1 MTGLFEKQRICVN
14 YAISIGAEGKR
25 IKMPSN
31 SFTLADSDS
40 LTRDQTEMA
49 TRMACVSLNSPS
61 GNSGGRNLYE
71 LLDGYLRDSE
81 IRDEINAILVLHGKV
96 IH

>member
-1 MTGLFEKQRICVN
+1 MTGLFEKQQKCVH
-14 YAISIGAEGKR
+14 YAIAIGAEGKR
-25 IKMPSN
+25 IKMPGN

-40 LTRDQTEMA
+40 LTREQTEMA
-49 TRMACVSLNSPS
+49 TRMACVTLNSPS

-71 LLDGYLRDSE
+71 LLDGYLRNPN
-81 IRDEINAILVLHGKV
+81 IRNAINDILVSHGKV

>member
-1 MTGLFEKQRICVN
+1 MTGLFEKQRICVH
-14 YAISIGAEGKR
+14 YAIAIGAEGKR
-25 IKMPSN
+25 IKMPGN

-49 TRMACVSLNSPS
+49 TRMFCVTINSVS

-71 LLDGYLRDSE
+71 LHDGYLRNPE
-81 IRDEINAILVLHGKV
+81 IRDAINAILIKHGKA